1 MNILLVSLLLFVFL
15 LSVVFYF
22 KLKRINELKDKT
34 DFAVESEEL
43 IKVEFTG
50 DDAAA
55 HIAKNFNILADKL
68 VNYKLQSSNLK
79 GIESKKIL
87 QDEKLKNFEESLSQL
102 NVLTEIG
109 RQITA
114 SLNISEIALKLF
126 KFINS
131 TMMAD
136 EVSLLISKD
145 TNKYYYN
152 VFNGSLALVS
162 DTEWCQDKDN
172 ILNWSYDNNK
182 EVYLNDAALDFAQYV
197 FKQVKMQNGE
207 LVGAAIAI
215 PLSIS
220 NLMIGSV
227 AIVCKRKHIFNDYH
241 LDFSRSL
248 ASYVSVAIYNA
259 NLYGELA
266 EEKHKS
272 EELLLNILPEE
283 VADELKLNGKSEA
296 KLYKNV
302 TVLFTDFVNFT
313 GISSTLS
320 PTALVAEIDYCFR
333 VFDEIIGRHGLEK
346 IKTIG
351 DAYLAV
357 CGLPN
362 ENPEHALNAV
372 KAAIEIRD
380 FIQTP
385 DTYFTKYPLSKDSQS
400 EMKSP
405 FKSRFTSIRLGIN
418 SGPVVA
424 GIVGSKKFAYD
435 IWGDTV
441 NVASRMES
449 NSDYDKINISGST
462 YDLVKDIYPCIY
474 RGKINAKNKG
484 EIDMY
489 FIE

>member
-1 MNILLVSLLLFVFL
+1 M
-15 LSVVFYF
+15 
-22 KLKRINELKDKT
+22 
-34 DFAVESEEL
+34 
-43 IKVEFTG
+43 
-50 DDAAA
+50 
-55 HIAKNFNILADKL
+55 
-68 VNYKLQSSNLK
+68 
-79 GIESKKIL
+79 
-87 QDEKLKNFEESLSQL
+87 
-102 NVLTEIG
+102 
-109 RQITA
+109 
-114 SLNISEIALKLF
+114 
-126 KFINS
+126 
-131 TMMAD
+131 
-136 EVSLLISKD
+136 
-145 TNKYYYN
+145 
-152 VFNGSLALVS
+152 
-162 DTEWCQDKDN
+162 
-172 ILNWSYDNNK
+172 
-182 EVYLNDAALDFAQYV
+182 
-197 FKQVKMQNGE
+197 
-207 LVGAAIAI
+207 
-215 PLSIS
+215 
-220 NLMIGSV
+220 
-227 AIVCKRKHIFNDYH
+227 
-241 LDFSRSL
+241 
-248 ASYVSVAIYNA
+248 
-259 NLYGELA
+259 
-266 EEKHKS
+266 
-272 EELLLNILPEE
+272 NILPEE

-362 ENPEHALNAV
+362 ENPDHALNAV

-462 YDLVKDIYPCIY
+462 YDLVKDIYTCIY